1 MVENRAAKAGDGDP
15 FQDSCLGNSR
25 DRGTWGTIVYGVT
38 KESDK
43 HRFTPFCLISC
54 FIILCFLIIHFENIE
69 MGISSVFQREG

>member
-43 HRFTPFCLISC
+43 HRFTPFCLRGDNNA
-54 FIILCFLIIHFENIE
+54 FNFLILDPSF
-69 MGISSVFQREG
+69 ISLM